1 MNSIKKPTYE
11 ALQNLVDK
19 LKVDAKVKN
28 NKALLKSD
36 VLYQDILNSSKDLIV
51 VVNKNGKIEFINH
64 ASKKFY
70 GLSPGKCLGKIVFDF
85 VHPEDQEKIK
95 AKFIKWQHLKKN
107 TFHFENRQMSSSGE
121 IRETEW
127 NVNIERNEK
136 KNN

>member
-64 ASKKFY
+64 ASKK
-70 GLSPGKCLGKIVFDF
+70 LSKLI
-85 VHPEDQEKIK
+85 
-95 AKFIKWQHLKKN
+95 L
-107 TFHFENRQMSSSGE
+107 MS
-121 IRETEW
+121 
-127 NVNIERNEK
+127 
-136 KNN
+136 